1 MSKKQALSKEEL
13 KKINGGTPGTG
24 DIATGPK
31 GSAKKVLGMTW
42 DFLTG
47 LFDGKQQLRS
57 GYLQIKETDNTGYQK
72 LF

>member
-31 GSAKKVLGMTW
+31 GSGKKNVGSYFRFPCW
-42 DFLTG
+42 
-47 LFDGKQQLRS
+47 
-57 GYLQIKETDNTGYQK
+57 IV
-72 LF
+72 

>member
-31 GSAKKVLGMTW
+31 GSAKKVLGMAW

-47 LFDGKQQLRS
+47 LFDGK
-57 GYLQIKETDNTGYQK
+57 
-72 LF
+72 

>member
-31 GSAKKVLGMTW
+31 GSGKKMWEATL
-42 DFLTG
+42 DFLAG

-57 GYLQIKETDNTGYQK
+57 GHLQIKETDNTDYQK

>member
-31 GSAKKVLGMTW
+31 GSGKKCGKLLYISLL
-42 DFLTG
+42 DCLTVN
-47 LFDGKQQLRS
+47 S
-57 GYLQIKETDNTGYQK
+57 N
-72 LF
+72 

>member
-31 GSAKKVLGMTW
+31 GSAKKMWEATL
-42 DFLTG
+42 DFLAG
-47 LFDGKQQLRS
+47 FFDGK
-57 GYLQIKETDNTGYQK
+57 
-72 LF
+72 